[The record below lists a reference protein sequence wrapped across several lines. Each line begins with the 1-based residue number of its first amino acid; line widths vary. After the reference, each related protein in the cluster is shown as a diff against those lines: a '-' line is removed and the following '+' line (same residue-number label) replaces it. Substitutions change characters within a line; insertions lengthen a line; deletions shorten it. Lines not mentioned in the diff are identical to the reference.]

1 MKLIAGG
8 VRTKSKS
15 PVEKSLMSPVHRTTE
30 KEAVMAVSF
39 GSNARQEWRRRE
51 GGDAAPESGVVA
63 GVVVG

>member
-1 MKLIAGG
+1 
-8 VRTKSKS
+8 
-15 PVEKSLMSPVHRTTE
+15 MSPVHRTTE

-39 GSNARQEWRRRE
+39 GSNARQEWRRR